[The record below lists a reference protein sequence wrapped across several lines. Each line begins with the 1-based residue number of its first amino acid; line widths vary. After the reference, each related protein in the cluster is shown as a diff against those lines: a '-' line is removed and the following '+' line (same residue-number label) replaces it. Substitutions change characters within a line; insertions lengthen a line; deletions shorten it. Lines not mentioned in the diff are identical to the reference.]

1 MANVLAAF
9 KKATIT
15 KVDIINKDE
24 ETYDF
29 HREDYMGFTG
39 ELTLFYSEDKYPG
52 EIYAYITNKENDLKT
67 SCGTIQT
74 EGDTVALTTRNTVYT
89 FKIIEE

>member
-1 MANVLAAF
+1 MANTLASF

-15 KVDIINKDE
+15 NVEIINKDE
-24 ETYDF
+24 TNYNF
-29 HREDYMGFTG
+29 HREDYTGFTG

-52 EIYAYITNKENDLKT
+52 EIYAYICGEDDDLKT
-67 SCGTIQT
+67 SCGTIKT
-74 EGDTVALTTRNTVYT
+74 DGDTVALTTRNTVYT